1 MYEKKKGVG
10 GVGFKVRYVRGEIP
24 VSALTHSSMIVEPKK
39 KIIQVWKKKIPSFFL
54 IGGLWKEVGER

>member
-39 KIIQVWKKKIPSFFL
+39 KIIQV
-54 IGGLWKEVGER
+54 